1 MKVIKIIIA
10 FLLLFTIGIFTSYAN
25 VKYNNWTDD
34 FINTFDKTDANF
46 KFYNIKIN
54 CVVSDITNEKQ
65 IKNICLDIIESLNL
79 DNDKIKWQQEENNNG
94 FKIYAEVQD
103 GPYSVSFTAIKKNK
117 KEYYIIIDIL
127 NNKVYK
133 NIVDIYQNLNDM
145 LNSYSDEVDI
155 YLCIVGEYTKYL
167 QLGKSNDIL
176 QNILYNMNA
185 KEIDRIKEEN
195 FISVTAYSNLLL
207 ENNLDYLENKINL
220 NIGIRYSENE
230 DKTLIYMATPI
241 IKLDY

>member
-10 FLLLFTIGIFTSYAN
+10 FSLLFTIGIFTSHAN
-25 VKYNNWTDD
+25 VKYNDWTDD
-34 FINTFDKTDANF
+34 FIKTFNATDSNF

-54 CVVSDITNEKQ
+54 CVVSNITNEKQ
-65 IKNICLDIIESLNL
+65 IENICLDIVKSLNL
-79 DNDKIKWQQEENNNG
+79 DSNKIKWQEKSNNKS
-94 FKIYAEVQD
+94 KIYAEIED
-103 GPYSVSFTAIKKNK
+103 GSYVISFTAIQKNK
-117 KEYYIIIDIL
+117 KKYYIIIDIL

-133 NIVDIYQNLNDM
+133 NIVDIYKKLNYMID
-145 LNSYSDEVDI
+145 NYSDEKNI
-155 YLCIVGEYTKYL
+155 YLCIVGQYTKKL
-167 QLGKSNDIL
+167 QLSKCNDIL

-185 KEIDRIKEEN
+185 KEVDRVRDEN
-195 FISVTAYSNLLL
+195 LISATAYSNLLS
-207 ENNLDYLENKINL
+207 ENNLDYLESKINL

>member
-25 VKYNNWTDD
+25 VKYNNCTDD
-34 FINTFDKTDANF
+34 FINAFEKTDANF

-54 CVVSDITNEKQ
+54 CVVSDITSKKQ
-65 IKNICLDIIESLNL
+65 IENICLDIVESLNL
-79 DNDKIKWQQEENNNG
+79 DNNKIKWKEDNNSA
-94 FKIYAEVQD
+94 FKIYAEIKD
-103 GPYSVSFTAIKKNK
+103 SPYSVSFTAIKKNK

-133 NIVDIYQNLNDM
+133 NIVDIYKNLNDI
-145 LNSYSDEVDI
+145 LNRYSNEVDI
-155 YLCIVGEYTKYL
+155 YLCVVGEYTKNL
-167 QLGKSNDIL
+167 QLDKSNDIL

-185 KEIDRIKEEN
+185 KQIDRIKEEN
-195 FISVTAYSNLLL
+195 LISVTAYSNLLT
-207 ENNLDYLENKINL
+207 ENDLDYLGNKINL